1 MVYLPALSIKI
12 SQMWVHNSYMDPSW
26 DNIFKHPTSGD
37 QDRTHQLHSMI
48 FQTGSPVFCTHLLSI
63 GDWWYKTTNSAFFLA
78 AFASFSSLRI
88 RRPFLRAE

>member
-37 QDRTHQLHSMI
+37 QDRTHQLHSRSFKQDHLCFVPTYCQLVI
-48 FQTGSPVFCTHLLSI
+48 GGIKRQIPRFFSQHLQVFH
-63 GDWWYKTTNSAFFLA
+63 
-78 AFASFSSLRI
+78 
-88 RRPFLRAE
+88 P